1 MAFNIKYVHSFQCVK
16 RSHIFG
22 VALRSRSLPKKRS
35 ASPTSLLLK
44 KGVALFYRSF
54 QKKTYLSKKLQT
66 REFF

>member
-44 KGVALFYRSF
+44 KRSGTPPSLPILGVALGSGA
-54 QKKTYLSKKLQT
+54 QKSGAL
-66 REFF
+66 